1 MDEINNA
8 QVNNTDEIK
17 IENTLRPKNFANY
30 IGQSTIKDSLNIAI
44 QAAQKREEPLE
55 HVLLYGPP
63 GLGKT
68 TLAHI
73 ISNEMQANIKILA
86 GPTLERSGDLA
97 SILTN
102 LEANDILFIDEIHRL
117 NKTIEEI
124 LYPAMEDYALDIIL
138 GKGPGAR
145 NIRID
150 LPPFTIIGATT
161 KVSSLSTPLRDRF
174 GHIFHLNYY
183 NADEIS
189 IIIQRSAEI
198 LNVNIKPEALNLVSH
213 RARKTPR
220 IANRLLKRIR
230 DYAEVHGDGEITNDL
245 VINALNLLNI
255 DEIGLDE
262 QDRNL
267 LYVIIEKFAGGP
279 VGLNTLAAATGEDQ
293 DTIENVY
300 EPYLIQQGL
309 LKRTSQGRVATPLAY
324 QHLNL
329 AMPLS

>member
-1 MDEINNA
+1 MDEISNSQLNSPEEA
-8 QVNNTDEIK
+8 Q
-17 IENTLRPKNFANY
+17 IENTLRPKSFANY
-30 IGQSTIKDSLNIAI
+30 IGQSTIKSSLHIAI
-44 QAAQKREEPLE
+44 QAAQKRQEALE
-55 HVLLYGPP
+55 HILLYGPP

-73 ISNEMQANIKILA
+73 IANEMQANIKILA

-117 NKTIEEI
+117 NTTIEEI
-124 LYPAMEDYALDIIL
+124 LYPAMEDYALDLIL

-183 NADEIS
+183 GSDEIAE
-189 IIIQRSAEI
+189 IIRRSAEI
-198 LNVNIKPEALNLVSH
+198 LNVNINPDALNLVAH

-230 DYAEVHGDGEITNDL
+230 DYAEVHGNGIINTDL
-245 VINALNLLNI
+245 VLEALNLLNI

-267 LYVIIEKFAGGP
+267 LKIIIEKFSGGP
-279 VGLNTLAAATGEDQ
+279 VGLNTLAAATGEDK

-300 EPYLIQQGL
+300 EPYLIQLGFLQ
-309 LKRTSQGRVATPLAY
+309 RTTQGRMATEHAYKHLGLAK
-324 QHLNL
+324 
-329 AMPLS
+329 